1 MQATDSNGT
10 GTAIDDAMRDL
21 KQFKEEQAVLFKQQE
36 EAFQQR
42 NKAMDQQKKE
52 LMDMMA
58 SMQTFMMT
66 FSATGSPTPPS
77 ETAPIFVTPVRKHTV
92 KTETKTKTKLK
103 DLMQTRGG
111 KHEISVAA
119 KGITLLES
127 KEGKINSQIFS
138 SKFGTYLQACGV
150 KQVVEALQTVCIDV
164 ETDTETAALNLKQI
178 QELLADE
185 KHQVT
190 WRELLTKLKSSID
203 CEGEGNLYETLVLN
217 HEKDPNENFFT
228 LWFRICQLT
237 GQTGSKHEVSTLM
250 EQWSNLVF
258 KNNTRL
264 SDLLASID
272 KIASQVNTI
281 SGKEIYSDMLKI
293 DKLKSC
299 LYKRDFDT
307 GETTILFKD
316 FAYPLQALIANP
328 NKPWATVKVEF
339 LRHAPKDNTGAERTN
354 QRSVPKTE
362 EGLANAA
369 TRSVKCSHCKKTG
382 HIAEDCYSRKRHFNG
397 FSQPNQ
403 ECKSWVNEGV
413 CRWETNTR
421 HNPAGNQCRF
431 KHSPSARNK
440 KNWSPNNPPTVPPQG
455 AVNEATASQQNQD
468 GFAALSSQIQALT
481 DALTGQQRLPTV
493 NATAP
498 TIHAPQT
505 NYTSVLMP
513 VDEPSGSV
521 HLPSGFASLVH
532 RNNFDALSDS
542 DEELDL
548 LSDSE
553 EDSEEDSDE
562 DQVES
567 NHQPDEPCSPA
578 QPPSSSPKKPHVFY
592 SFYLLLTSMM
602 ILFGQMF
609 TRKRTQGAANVGM
622 FATHAILL
630 DTGCTDSSSGLL
642 NWLKNRM
649 PSKFTMK
656 TANSGISPASCKG
669 TATLCNLE
677 LQVLHVPD
685 FNHTLI
691 SWSDLDDMGMV
702 MKSEQKK
709 IQIFYPDG
717 KLWTTVTRQSDRLW
731 HFGEVEEEQRQM

>member
-1 MQATDSNGT
+1 
-10 GTAIDDAMRDL
+10 
-21 KQFKEEQAVLFKQQE
+21 
-36 EAFQQR
+36 
-42 NKAMDQQKKE
+42 
-52 LMDMMA
+52 MA
-58 SMQTFMMT
+58 T
-66 FSATGSPTPPS
+66 FSASGSSTSISSAAPALFTP
-77 ETAPIFVTPVRKHTV
+77 AKPVRIQVV
-92 KTETKTKTKLK
+92 KTESKTVTDLKT
-103 DLMQTRGG
+103 LMQERGG
-111 KHEISVAA
+111 KVEISVAA
-119 KGITLLES
+119 KGIIPLES

-178 QELLADE
+178 EELLADT
-185 KHQVT
+185 KHQIT
-190 WRELLTKLKSSID
+190 WRELFTKLKSSISCD
-203 CEGEGNLYETLVLN
+203 GEGNLYETLVLN

-281 SGKEIYSDMLKI
+281 SGKEIYTDMLKI

-328 NKPWATVKVEF
+328 DKSWATVKVEF
-339 LRHAPKDNTGAERTN
+339 LRHAPKDNMGAERTN
-354 QRSVPKTE
+354 QQSVPKTE

-369 TRSVKCSHCKKTG
+369 SARLVKCSHCKKMG
-382 HIAEDCYSRKRHFNG
+382 HTADVCRSKNKHYSG
-397 FSQPNQ
+397 YSTPNK
-403 ECKSWVNEGV
+403 ECKSWVLEGK
-413 CRWETNTR
+413 CGWKANTR
-421 HNPAGNQCRF
+421 HNPAGNPCRYN
-431 KHSPSARNK
+431 HSPSTRNT
-440 KNWSPNNPPTVPPQG
+440 KNWSPNCPPTIPPPG
-455 AVNEATASQQNQD
+455 AEGAANEATTSQQNQD

-481 DALTGQQRLPTV
+481 AALTAQQHLSTV
-493 NATAP
+493 NATRQVNTVQSTQAP
-498 TIHAPQT
+498 TSHAPQT
-505 NYTSVLMP
+505 NYTSVFVP
-513 VDEPSGSV
+513 KDEPSGSV
-521 HLPSGFASLVH
+521 HLPHGFASLVH
-532 RNNFDALSDS
+532 RNNFDTLSDLD
-542 DEELDL
+542 DEPVPDL
-548 LSDSE
+548 IT
-553 EDSEEDSDE
+553 DSEEDSDE
-562 DQVES
+562 DSDSEMPDPITGPKKESEEDSNEDQVES
-567 NHQPDEPCSPA
+567 NHRPGKLCSPA
-578 QPPSSSPKKPHVFY
+578 QPPSSGPNVLY

-602 ILFGQMF
+602 TLFGSMF
-609 TRKRTQGAANVGM
+609 TKRTQGAANVGIH
-622 FATHAILL
+622 ATHAILL

-656 TANSGISPASCKG
+656 TANSGVSSASCKG

-709 IQIFYPDG
+709 LQIFYPDG

>member
-1 MQATDSNGT
+1 MQAENNGT
-10 GTAIDDAMRDL
+10 GTAIDDAIR
-21 KQFKEEQAVLFKQQE
+21 KIKEEQAAFLQQQE
-36 EAFQQR
+36 EVFRQR
-42 NKAMDQQKKE
+42 NKEADQQKKE
-52 LMDMMA
+52 LMEMMA
-58 SMQTFMMT
+58 KMQTFMAT
-66 FSATGSPTPPS
+66 ISVTGSSTSIPSAAPTPFTP
-77 ETAPIFVTPVRKHTV
+77 AKPVRTQTV
-92 KTETKTKTKLK
+92 KVESKTITDLKT
-103 DLMQTRGG
+103 LMQERGG
-111 KHEISVAA
+111 KIEMSVAA
-119 KGITLLES
+119 KGIIPLES

-178 QELLADE
+178 EELLADTE
-185 KHQVT
+185 HQIT
-190 WRELLTKLKSSID
+190 WRELFTKLKSSIS

-281 SGKEIYSDMLKI
+281 SGKEIYTDMLKI

-299 LYKRDFDT
+299 LYKRDLDT

-316 FAYPLQALIANP
+316 FAYPLQALVANP
-328 NKPWATVKVEF
+328 DKSWATVKVEF
-339 LRHAPKDNTGAERTN
+339 LRHAPKDNMGAERTN
-354 QRSVPKTE
+354 QQKVSKTE

-369 TRSVKCSHCKKTG
+369 SARLVKCSHCKKVG
-382 HIAEDCYSRKRHFNG
+382 HTADVCRSKNKHYHGYST
-397 FSQPNQ
+397 PNK
-403 ECKSWVNEGV
+403 ECKSWVMEGK
-413 CRWETNTR
+413 CGWKANTK
-421 HNPAGNQCRF
+421 HNPAGNECRYN
-431 KHSPSARNK
+431 HSPSTRNT
-440 KNWSPNNPPTVPPQG
+440 KNWSPNCPPTIPPPG
-455 AVNEATASQQNQD
+455 AEGAANEATTSQQDQD

-481 DALTGQQRLPTV
+481 AALTTQQHLSTV
-493 NATAP
+493 NATQAP
-498 TIHAPQT
+498 TSHAPQT
-505 NYTSVLMP
+505 NYTSVLVP
-513 VDEPSGSV
+513 KDEPSGSV
-521 HLPSGFASLVH
+521 HLPHGFASLVH
-532 RNNFDALSDS
+532 RNNFDALNDLDDEPVPDQITDS
-542 DEELDL
+542 K
-548 LSDSE
+548 
-553 EDSEEDSDE
+553 EDSDE

-567 NHQPDEPCSPA
+567 NHRPGKLRSPA
-578 QPPSSSPKKPHVFY
+578 QPPSSGPNALY

-602 ILFGQMF
+602 TLFGSML
-609 TRKRTQGAANVGM
+609 TKRAQGAANVGIH
-622 FATHAILL
+622 ATHAILL

-656 TANSGISPASCKG
+656 TANSGVSPASCKG

-709 IQIFYPDG
+709 IQIFHPDG